1 MVHRDIKPQN
11 IIMTKKGSLKIGDFG
26 LSRVLGNT
34 TLRIGTV
41 NGGTAFYVAPEVLE
55 AQKHSFK
62 VDVWA
67 VGVIIYEMCEN

>member
-1 MVHRDIKPQN
+1 VVHRDIKPQN

-41 NGGTAFYVAPEVLE
+41 NGGTPFYVAPEVLE
-55 AQKHSFK
+55 VQRHSFK

-67 VGVIIYEMCEN
+67 VGVILYEMCEK